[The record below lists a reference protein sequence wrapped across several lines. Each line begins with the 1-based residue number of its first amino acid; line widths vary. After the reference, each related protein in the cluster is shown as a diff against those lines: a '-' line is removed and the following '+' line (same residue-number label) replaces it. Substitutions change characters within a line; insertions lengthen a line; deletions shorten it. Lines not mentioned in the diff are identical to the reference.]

1 MKRTV
6 GAILMIVMALLL
18 LGGLSAARYISL
30 DRPPES
36 ETEPNRSTYN
46 AGPTGVRAFY
56 QLLEATGQP
65 VGRWRE
71 NFAKLEQNGTA
82 SALVMIGPFNS
93 ATFRNKEELLALE
106 RWINNGGQLLLITR
120 QLPFQLR
127 GPLLRFNQK
136 EPASQ
141 APEGTRAAADR
152 APLVRQPTRLTRG
165 IKEIALSPLAT
176 RLTIDEEL
184 LAGPPGPTSETAE
197 QVIANDQ
204 PEEPLE
210 DLIGP
215 LSSPIVHLGDRD
227 GAILIDF
234 NFGGG
239 RVLIL
244 TDPFIV
250 ANNGITQ
257 GANLD
262 LALNLVRELDGE
274 VASRRRLILFDE
286 YHHGFGNDSNQLLA
300 WFRGTPWP
308 LIALQGGLI
317 CLLLWYSQSRRFSRP
332 LPLPETDRHAP
343 LEFVDSMASLQQTAE
358 ARDLAIENIYPRFRT
373 RLCRRLG
380 LSSRATNEQIIE
392 RLHLFKLP
400 LAVDQLRQTL
410 LEAELVLQGQSLT
423 DQQLITIVD
432 RLHAIETTLRE
443 SRRSGRR

>member
-1 MKRTV
+1 
-6 GAILMIVMALLL
+6 MIVMALLL

-46 AGPTGVRAFY
+46 TGPTGARAFY

-71 NFAKLEQNGTA
+71 NFAKLEQNGTG

-93 ATFRNKEELLALE
+93 ATFRSAGELQALE

-127 GPLLRFNQK
+127 GPLLQFKQK
-136 EPASQ
+136 DLAGQSS
-141 APEGTRAAADR
+141 EGGADR
-152 APLVRQPTRLTRG
+152 APLIRQPTRLTRG
-165 IKEIALSPLAT
+165 IRDLVLSPLAT
-176 RLTIDEEL
+176 RLIIDEEL
-184 LAGPPGPTSETAE
+184 LASPPAPASEMAE
-197 QVIANDQ
+197 KVDANDQ
-204 PEEPLE
+204 LEEPLE
-210 DLIGP
+210 ELIGP

-250 ANNGITQ
+250 ANNGISQ

-332 LPLPETDRHAP
+332 IPLPETDRHAP
-343 LEFVDSMASLQQTAE
+343 LEFVDSMANLQQTAE

-373 RLCRRLG
+373 RLCLRLG

-392 RLHLFKLP
+392 RFHLLRLP

-410 LEAELVLQGQSLT
+410 LEAELVLQGEPLT
-423 DQQLITIVD
+423 DQQLIAIVD
-432 RLHAIETTLRE
+432 RLHAIESTLHG
-443 SRRSGRR
+443 SRGRARR